1 MKTYPII
8 IDCDPGVDDIF
19 AILVAN
25 SKPEIDIKAIC
36 SVSGNVGIDLTT
48 HNARLIAGLL
58 GLNCVVARGASRP
71 LVKELLPAGAVHG
84 SDGFG
89 GCACMFGDDRLSKL
103 SDMGAVEVEREI
115 LMESIEPVYIV
126 ATAPLTNI
134 ALLLSAYP
142 EVKSKIAAISMMG
155 GGINIGNITP
165 FSEFN
170 YFTDPEAAYI
180 VMNSGVKLMMCGLN
194 VTLQATLTDKEL
206 NEMKVFHNTISDVGV
221 KILSTYIANDSA
233 FHDPC
238 AVLTVTDQDKFQY
251 KDQFVQIDTRSG
263 ITQGMS
269 YVDERENINQKPN
282 CRVFYNIDKEFFRR
296 SIVKSVDVESI

>member
-58 GLNCVVARGASRP
+58 GLNCVVAKGASKP
-71 LVKELLPAGAVHG
+71 LIKDAFTAGMTHG

-89 GCACMFGDDRLSKL
+89 GCAGMFGDDRLSKL
-103 SDMGAVEVEREI
+103 SDMGAVEVEKKI
-115 LMESIEPVYIV
+115 LMESVEPVYIV

-134 ALLLSAYP
+134 ALLLSVYP

-180 VMNSGVKLMMCGLN
+180 VMNSGVKLIMCGLN
-194 VTLQATLTDKEL
+194 VTLQATLTDEEL
-206 NEMKVFHNTISDVGV
+206 NEMRGLNNTISDVGV
-221 KILSTYIANDSA
+221 KILSTYIANDA
-233 FHDPC
+233 AIHDPC
-238 AVLTVTDQDKFQY
+238 AVLAVTDQDKFQY
-251 KDQFVQIDTRSG
+251 KDQFVQIDIRPG

-269 YVDERENINQKPN
+269 YVDERQNTNQKSN
-282 CRVFYNIDKEFFRR
+282 CRVFYNIDKKFFRR
-296 SIVKSVDVESI
+296 SIVKSVDIDL